1 MGEIL
6 FLAHRMP
13 WPPDRGDKIRS
24 HHLLKHLTSLAPV
37 HVATFGESAQD
48 MAHEGDLA
56 AIAESYCL
64 IRRTKNTV
72 LAGTEALLSGKP
84 VSLTAFYDSQIGR
97 YVAKLLASGR
107 IATIFAFS
115 SQMAQYVPADFAGQ
129 FVMDFVDVDSAKFE
143 SYAQK
148 AGFPMDRIY
157 RREAATLARF
167 ERQVAGQAAISVL
180 VSEAE
185 ADLFKSR
192 TGIADDR
199 IRSLTNGINARFF
212 DPRLIEPAK
221 EMQGENAINIVF
233 TGQMDYLPNVEA
245 VTWFSQEVMPLIAAQ
260 TPHAHFWI
268 VGRAPTAAVQALA
281 GHNQT
286 HVTGEV
292 EDVRCWLKGAD
303 VVVAPLQIARGV
315 QNKVL
320 EAMAMEKPVICT
332 SAAAT
337 GIGAEPGTHFLL
349 ADSDHGFVSQVAHLV
364 RNRKQARALAIAA
377 RRYVQDERSWPA
389 VLAPLNQW
397 LGRDEGGAKRGLHRG
412 PA

>member
-24 HHLLKHLTSLAPV
+24 HHLLKHLTGLAPV
-37 HVATFGESAQD
+37 HVATFGENAQD

-56 AIAESYCL
+56 AIVESYCL
-64 IRRTKNTV
+64 VRRTKNTV
-72 LAGTEALLSGKP
+72 LAGTEALLSRKP
-84 VSLTAFYDSQIGR
+84 VSLTAFHDGQIAQ
-97 YVAKLLASGR
+97 YVTKLLASGR
-107 IATIFAFS
+107 ISTIFAFS

-129 FVMDFVDVDSAKFE
+129 FIMDFVDVDSAKFE

-148 AGFPMDRIY
+148 AAFPMKRIY
-157 RREAATLARF
+157 AREADLLAKF
-167 ERQVAGQAAISVL
+167 EAQVGEQADISLL

-185 ADLFKSR
+185 AELFKER
-192 TGIADDR
+192 TGLQNPR
-199 IRSLTNGINARFF
+199 IRALTNGINARFF
-212 DPRLIEPAK
+212 DPRLVESAPQMA
-221 EMQGENAINIVF
+221 QENAINIVF
-233 TGQMDYLPNVEA
+233 TGQMDYLPNIEA

-268 VGRAPTAAVQALA
+268 VGRAPTATVQALD
-281 GHNQT
+281 GRNQT

-292 EDVRCWLKGAD
+292 DDVRCWLKGAD
-303 VVVAPLQIARGV
+303 MVVAPLQIARGV

-349 ADSDHGFVSQVAHLV
+349 ADSDHGFVNQVAHLI
-364 RNRKQARALAIAA
+364 RNRKQARALAISA

-389 VLAPLNQW
+389 VLAPLSQW
-397 LGRDEGGAKRGLHRG
+397 LGRDEGTAKRGLHRG